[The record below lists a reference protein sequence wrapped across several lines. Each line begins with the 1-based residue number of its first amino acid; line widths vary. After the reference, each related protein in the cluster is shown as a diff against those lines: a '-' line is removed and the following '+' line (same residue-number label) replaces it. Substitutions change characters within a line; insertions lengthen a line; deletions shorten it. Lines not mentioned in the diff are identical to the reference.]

1 VATLWTNLISPDGI
15 FKRTQSIPLRKKDH
29 LPGGFGSGDDTCTA
43 EFINGEHIWTINDT
57 DATARIVFKDHGP
70 NVDCF
75 PKKGAMSTEFATAHF
90 DVPGNVTGTLTMK
103 GKTYNI
109 TGLGLRDHAWGPR
122 DWGNVVYSH
131 RWVCG
136 TAGSS
141 FSFVAVSWHS
151 TDDKIANFGWVVR
164 DGEVTL
170 ASSIDLLTY
179 MEMDSCINR
188 GGRVKFTLTS
198 GEVLDV
204 ECTAVP
210 AKCLVCYHHDIACV
224 DRICKFTCANNG
236 TSGFANFESSSNI
249 QFGKRKPAQLV
260 GGVIDDGF
268 TPA

>member
-1 VATLWTNLISPDGI
+1 
-15 FKRTQSIPLRKKDH
+15 
-29 LPGGFGSGDDTCTA
+29 
-43 EFINGEHIWTINDT
+43 
-57 DATARIVFKDHGP
+57 
-70 NVDCF
+70 
-75 PKKGAMSTEFATAHF
+75 MSTEFATAHF
-90 DVPGNVTGTLTMK
+90 DVPGNVSGTLTMK

-122 DWGNVVYSH
+122 DWGNTVYSH

-136 TAGSS
+136 TAGPS

-151 TDDKIANFGWVVR
+151 TNDAIANFGWVVR
-164 DGEVTL
+164 DGQVIL

-188 GGRVKFTLTS
+188 GGRVKFTLTT

-224 DRICKFTCANNG
+224 DRICKFMCASNG

-249 QFGKRKPAQLV
+249 QFGKRKPIALV
-260 GGVIDDGF
+260 GGVIEDGF